1 MTKESRNLLQV
12 EMGIDGYF
20 KSIFDNALYGIA
32 TTIGVD
38 YRFVSVNDA
47 FCRLLEYDRDE
58 LIGVRTVDDIT
69 HPDDFPQNEQLLKG
83 LVNNEIQRFQIE
95 KQYMTKSGRRI
106 DVSVY
111 VLGFYDNDGKYIG
124 STGSVMDITETK
136 ELLHRLNKSKKDL
149 QQLAGRLLS
158 VQEEERRRLARE
170 LHDDLSQRLALLA
183 IKAGK
188 IKSEGCTDEAADT
201 LQDLQDK
208 LISISEDVHRIS
220 RQLHPSIIEDLGLEQ
235 ALSSEIRNFSRLEKI
250 PVKLKYDIGSL
261 EPSLD
266 ISISLFRITQ
276 ESMRNIQKHAHAD
289 SVTIELVRDNNLLIL
304 TIKDDGRGFVS
315 DIVKNMP
322 GLGLKSMQER
332 IRLINGSISYISLPG
347 QGTTVQARVD
357 TSQ

>member
-1 MTKESRNLLQV
+1 
-12 EMGIDGYF
+12 MGSDGYF

-32 TTIGVD
+32 TTTGAD
-38 YRFVSVNDA
+38 FRFVSVNDA
-47 FCRLLEYDRDE
+47 FCRLLEYERDE
-58 LIGVRTVDDIT
+58 LVGVRTVDDIT
-69 HPDDFPQNEQLLKG
+69 LPDDFPQNEQLLKS

-95 KQYMTKSGRRI
+95 KQYVTKSGRCI

-124 STGSVMDITETK
+124 STGSVMDITETR
-136 ELLHRLNKSKKDL
+136 ELLHRLNKRKKDF

-170 LHDDLSQRLALLA
+170 LHDDLSQRLAVLA

-188 IKSEGCTDEAADT
+188 VKSEGCTDEAADT

-235 ALSSEIRNFSRLEKI
+235 ALSSEIHNFSRLEKI
-250 PVKLKYDIGSL
+250 PVKLEYDIGSV

-266 ISISLFRITQ
+266 ISISLFRVTQ
-276 ESMRNIQKHAHAD
+276 ESLRNIQKHARAK
-289 SVTIELVRDNNLLIL
+289 SVSIQLGRENSSLLL
-304 TIKDDGRGFVS
+304 TIKDDGRGF
-315 DIVKNMP
+315 DPEIVKNMP
-322 GLGLKSMQER
+322 GLGLKSMRER
-332 IRLINGSISYISLPG
+332 IRMINGNIAYISQQG

-357 TSQ
+357 ISE